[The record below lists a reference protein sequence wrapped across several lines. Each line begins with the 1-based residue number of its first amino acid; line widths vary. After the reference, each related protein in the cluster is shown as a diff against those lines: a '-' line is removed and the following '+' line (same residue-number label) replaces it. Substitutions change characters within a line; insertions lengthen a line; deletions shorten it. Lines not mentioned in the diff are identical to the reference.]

1 MSSLM
6 TLTYLTRINNNVN
19 TDDMSE
25 KYHHGDL
32 FATVIEQAFKTIE
45 ADGYATF
52 SIRSLA
58 RQIGVDSA
66 AIYRHFKSK
75 EAVAAQVAK
84 KGFATL
90 AQAMQNNLSEQIDAK
105 QKMIFI
111 GVCYIEFAIAR
122 PNLFELMFNMVNSS
136 HYKNM
141 DCEED
146 PNQSPSLIFSA
157 AWIGL
162 LKQQGKPESTAA
174 TGQFSLWSAVHGCAM
189 LLIQGHG
196 PQDANLVKEYSETVC
211 RNMVRGCLAS
221 LN

>member
-1 MSSLM
+1 M
-6 TLTYLTRINNNVN
+6 N
-19 TDDMSE
+19 E

-32 FATVIEQAFKTIE
+32 FAAVIEQAFEIIE
-45 ADGYATF
+45 ADGYASF

-75 EAVAAQVAK
+75 ETVAAQVAK

-90 AQAMQNNLSEQIDAK
+90 AQDMQDNLNAHTDATE
-105 QKMIFI
+105 KMVAI
-111 GVCYIEFAIAR
+111 GVCYIDFAIAH
-122 PNLFELMFNMVNSS
+122 PNLFELMFNMVNSP
-136 HYKNM
+136 HYRNM

-157 AWIGL
+157 AWHGL
-162 LKQQGKPESTAA
+162 LKQQSQPQATAA

-196 PQDANLVKEYSETVC
+196 PQEADLIKQYSETVC
-211 RNMVRGCLAS
+211 RNMVRGCLA
-221 LN
+221 L